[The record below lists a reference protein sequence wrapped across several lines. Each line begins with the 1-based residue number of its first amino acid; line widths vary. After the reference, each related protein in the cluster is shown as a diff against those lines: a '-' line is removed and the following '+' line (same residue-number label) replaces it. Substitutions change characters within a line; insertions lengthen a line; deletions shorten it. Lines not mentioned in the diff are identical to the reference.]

1 MMLAPINLMRS
12 ALLLMVFLVPGCA
25 SVRLIDSQVTSFAPQ
40 PITPGARFQFERLP
54 SQMADPVNQ
63 TRLEQ
68 LAEQAL
74 GKVGLTRQNSAPLLV
89 QVSAV
94 QRQENTFRQSGMGI
108 GWGLGWVFGNGAMGI
123 GVGNQGS
130 LFPGPEAHTRYWRQV
145 SLIIRNNA
153 GAVVFESHASHDGI
167 WADGDAVLAALLD
180 AALQGFPAPPNGMR
194 RVNIEIPR

>member
-12 ALLLMVFLVPGCA
+12 ALLLMVFLVSGCA

-108 GWGLGWVFGNGAMGI
+108 GWGLGWVFGNGAIGI

-130 LFPGPEAHTRYWRQV
+130 LFPGPEASTRYWRQV

-180 AALQGFPAPPNGMR
+180 AALQGFPAPPNGVR